1 MSTRPPIS
9 EGGEH
14 RADDGLVGRVVDEQE
29 ISQRLDRR
37 RRMQVTAIEDMPWN
51 MHEFALTGPAA
62 NTSETA
68 EASRRRLPVMVII
81 AVGGDYLEPSF
92 RVAAARGDGTVRASL
107 LQLEPPRGR
116 RVLPLRRPANQAE
129 AIDPTNDTSR
139 GPLVHAGN
147 GCGYRAGFD
156 EVDRDMLIAC
166 AECGC
171 LAEHGEIVT
180 PCDSHPECC
189 CAEVPL
195 QPSE

>member
-29 ISQRLDRR
+29 ISQRLNRR

-92 RVAAARGDGTVRASL
+92 RVAAAAETGRSGPACCSWNHREVGVCFRCVVQLTKQKRSIQRTTRRGAPWSMLATAAV
-107 LQLEPPRGR
+107 PR
-116 RVLPLRRPANQAE
+116 RVRR
-129 AIDPTNDTSR
+129 S
-139 GPLVHAGN
+139 
-147 GCGYRAGFD
+147 
-156 EVDRDMLIAC
+156 
-166 AECGC
+166 
-171 LAEHGEIVT
+171 
-180 PCDSHPECC
+180 
-189 CAEVPL
+189 
-195 QPSE
+195 